1 MNNLAARVFFAF
13 IGLFLIMSFI
23 INRWI
28 SKEVVETLKPSIVA
42 SGKKPLPPQ
51 EIVEEYDVNSDYPSS
66 GPAALKEVVPVA
78 KKPERI
84 LDEKIIYEMPTS
96 NKFLLQ

>member
-13 IGLFLIMSFI
+13 IGLFLIMNFI

-42 SGKKPLPPQ
+42 SGKKPLPKK
-51 EIVEEYDVNSDYPSS
+51 EIVEEYDVNSDYPPS
-66 GPAALKEVVPVA
+66 GPEELKEIVSVI